1 MYRRRQKS
9 TGRQLDILHIVLS
22 LIIVVMAVIAF
33 INPNENMMLF
43 PFVFFFASMIR
54 LGSVVICLRS
64 EGHGR
69 LNLQDTADLVL
80 GLLLLLLAAVS
91 AKSIW

>member
-22 LIIVVMAVIAF
+22 LIVVVMAVIAF
-33 INPNENMMLF
+33 VNPNENMMLF

-64 EGHGR
+64 EGHR
-69 LNLQDTADLVL
+69 LNLQDGLDLAL
-80 GLLLLLLAAVS
+80 GLVLLLLAVVS
-91 AKSIW
+91 AKGIW

>member
-22 LIIVVMAVIAF
+22 LIVVVMAVIAF
-33 INPNENMMLF
+33 VNPNENMMLF

-54 LGSVVICLRS
+54 LGSAVICLHS
-64 EGHGR
+64 EGHR
-69 LNLQDTADLVL
+69 LNLQDGLDLAL
-80 GLLLLLLAAVS
+80 GLVLLLLAAVS

>member
-22 LIIVVMAVIAF
+22 LIVVVMAVIAF
-33 INPNENMMLF
+33 VNPNENMMLF

-69 LNLQDTADLVL
+69 LNLQDGLDLAL
-80 GLLLLLLAAVS
+80 GLALLLLAVIS
-91 AKSIW
+91 ARSIW